1 VNPTQNSKSAKLNA
15 KECSEKIMKIFVS
28 NKFKR
33 ENKKKLRKKLEV
45 ILSSLE
51 SVGHKTFNLFRDL
64 NWKEGELPPG
74 KAISLAFEKIKKSD
88 AILVLLDNKK
98 ESQGIFLEIGF
109 AKALNK
115 KIILLI
121 SQKYS
126 FPTLESLADRVIKFK
141 NLNEIDKKLNQIE

>member
-1 VNPTQNSKSAKLNA
+1 
-15 KECSEKIMKIFVS
+15 MKIFVS

-33 ENKKKLRKKLEV
+33 ENKRKLREKLER
-45 ILSSLE
+45 ILTSLE
-51 SVGHKTFNLFRDL
+51 IAGHKTFNLFRDI
-64 NWKEGELPPG
+64 NWKTKELPPG
-74 KAISLAFEKIKKSD
+74 RAISLAFDKIKKCD

-98 ESQGIFLEIGF
+98 ESQGIYLEIGF

-121 SQKYS
+121 STKYS

-141 NLNEIDKKLNQIE
+141 NLNEIDKKLNQIDQ

>member
-1 VNPTQNSKSAKLNA
+1 
-15 KECSEKIMKIFVS
+15 MKIFIS
-28 NKFKR
+28 NKFQK
-33 ENKKKLRKKLEV
+33 ENKRKLKQKLEK
-45 ILSSLE
+45 ILSALE
-51 SVGHKTFNLFRDL
+51 NAGHKTFNLFRDL
-64 NWKEGELPPG
+64 NWQTKELPPG
-74 KAISLAFEKIKKSD
+74 KAISLAFDKIRKSD

-126 FPTLESLADRVIKFK
+126 FPTLESFADRIIKFK
-141 NLNEIDKKLNQIE
+141 NLNEIGKKLNQIE